1 MATFCPSCS
10 SLLLVDNLK
19 SKLVCQTCPYQF
31 VYRKKYFSKTEFVN
45 KQVSDVLGGPE
56 AWKDVE
62 KMSTQCP
69 VCMHGYAYF
78 RQMQTRSADEP
89 MTIFYKCEKCAH
101 CWKED

>member
-1 MATFCPSCS
+1 MATFCPQCC

-31 VYRKKYFSKTEFVN
+31 VYTQKYYTKVEFSN
-45 KQVSDVLGGPE
+45 KQVADVLGGPE

-62 KMSTQCP
+62 KMNAQCP
-69 VCMHGYAYF
+69 ACMHGKAYF

-89 MTIFYKCEKCAH
+89 MTIFYRCEKCTH